1 MPTFRQDVK
10 LGTKVPLIKK
20 DDIDNLIIEESDIAD
35 GAVTTPKIADGS
47 VTKDKLSKEL
57 QSTIDD
63 VGGKIDKDSIVQ
75 SVGVAKDKVMSQK
88 AVTDELNGIHD
99 TTDYIISVMVK
110 KGFNI
115 DLASSAGWT
124 FTFRSITQ
132 TSSDG
137 TFLPFTTLSIVAM
150 WYAQE
155 VTSKIYN
162 IAWTRDSG
170 NKESDEAWN
179 KAHTN
184 NKLELPITYDD
195 LGGNAYVM
203 GKVNFTCTAGYD
215 ADGEWQKTQ
224 KTVCF

>member
-10 LGTKVPLIKK
+10 LGTKVPLVKK
-20 DDIDNLIIEESDIAD
+20 DDIDNFIVEESDIAD
-35 GAVTTPKIADGS
+35 GAVTTSKIADGA

-57 QSTIDD
+57 QETISDVDD
-63 VGGKIDKDSIVQ
+63 KIDKSSIVQ
-75 SVGVAKDKVMSQK
+75 SIGVAKDKVMSQK
-88 AVTDELNGIHD
+88 AVTDELESIHE
-99 TTDYIISVMVK
+99 TTDSIISVMVK

-115 DLASSAGWT
+115 ELSSSAGWY
-124 FTFRSITQ
+124 FTLRSIMQ
-132 TSSDG
+132 SSSDG
-137 TFLPFTTLSIVAM
+137 TFLPFTTLSIVAL

-155 VTSKIYN
+155 VTGKIYN
-162 IAWTRDSG
+162 VTWTRDSG
-170 NKESDEAWN
+170 NKEADEAWN
-179 KAHTN
+179 KVHAN

-203 GKVNFTCTAGYD
+203 GKVNFTCTAEYD